1 MDGGLI
7 AVGFADSIVAKD
19 PMRDYKA
26 IMPRPPKTPDVFSS
40 FVEHLAQ
47 AIAARMGGKALP
59 AGKRRG
65 PAAGRKLDMSCRV
78 AGCKNQSKGPRFGF
92 MCADHMKLPKKEQ
105 QAAREAWKAK
115 HA

>member
-1 MDGGLI
+1 
-7 AVGFADSIVAKD
+7 
-19 PMRDYKA
+19 
-26 IMPRPPKTPDVFSS
+26 MPRPPKSPDVFSS

-47 AIAARMGGKALP
+47 AIAARMGGKSTGALTT
-59 AGKRRG
+59 GKRRG
-65 PAAGRKLDMSCRV
+65 PAAGKKLDMSCRV

>member
-1 MDGGLI
+1 
-7 AVGFADSIVAKD
+7 
-19 PMRDYKA
+19 
-26 IMPRPPKTPDVFSS
+26 MPRPPKTPDVFSS

-47 AIAARMGGKALP
+47 AIAARMGGKSGGALTT
-59 AGKRRG
+59 GKRRG
-65 PAAGRKLDMSCRV
+65 PAAGKKLDMSCRV

-92 MCADHMKLPKKEQ
+92 MCAEHMKLPKKEQ

>member
-1 MDGGLI
+1 M
-7 AVGFADSIVAKD
+7 VARQ
-19 PMRDYKA
+19 PIGVYMEL
-26 IMPRPPKTPDVFSS
+26 MPRPPKTPDVFSS

-47 AIAARMGGKALP
+47 AIAARMGGGKANG
-59 AGKRRG
+59 AVSGTGKRRG

>member
-1 MDGGLI
+1 M
-7 AVGFADSIVAKD
+7 VAPV
-19 PMRDYKA
+19 PMRHYKE
-26 IMPRPPKTPDVFSS
+26 IMPRPPKNPDVFSS

-47 AIAARMGGKALP
+47 AIAARMGGRPGAAP
-59 AGKRRG
+59 TGKRRG

-92 MCADHMKLPKKEQ
+92 MCEEHMKLPKREQ